1 MKSLKL
7 LAAMLLMGSTVAC
20 SQNVA
25 EKYWQEKVVQRLSG
39 QEYVNLRVE
48 IDEYSICNGKEF
60 GIRPTD
66 TLDLHLTPEGFYL
79 KDNDRYKLITEDSI
93 FVYYFKDGYYTY
105 GRTTKLKSRF
115 EKAIYGQL
123 FRRSYDLLMEL
134 LPFYL
139 EPKDKKS
146 FKVREFTYMDY
157 VGSSVVL
164 RYSTRKPWKDKF
176 YDGVPYENSES
187 IVAWVDDSTGIIT
200 RVRRT
205 IHMTSEGIAP
215 ADEIV
220 DMRISDISFGKVDID
235 ESLYRKQPSK
245 DTTIAFFNM
254 NKDEFSPS
262 DGIIVSPNEIDLDV
276 LLDGPLINAGLDTT
290 ILRGI
295 EGWVLVDIIGFH
307 CAPCIQFTK
316 QMEKERQEL
325 GYRRLEHEGIKV
337 MCVIPHSTD
346 IATFTAFLER
356 HKISD
361 IAYSAPALD
370 GLIKYV
376 PDYILL
382 SPDKQIVFRG
392 SSLGKEYEKL
402 LKAKKKFIRR

>member
-1 MKSLKL
+1 M
-7 LAAMLLMGSTVAC
+7 AC
-20 SQNVA
+20 SQNVT

-235 ESLYRKQPSK
+235 ESLYRKQSSK

-276 LLDGPLINAGLDTT
+276 LLDGPLINASLDTT

-307 CAPCIQFTK
+307 CAPCIQFTR

-402 LKAKKKFIRR
+402 LKAKKKFTRR

>member
-1 MKSLKL
+1 
-7 LAAMLLMGSTVAC
+7 MLLMGSTVAC

-25 EKYWQEKVVQRLSG
+25 EKYWQEKVVQCLSG

-164 RYSTRKPWKDKF
+164 RYTTRKPWKDKF

-220 DMRISDISFGKVDID
+220 DMRISDISLGKVDID
-235 ESLYRKQPSK
+235 ESLYRKQSSK

-276 LLDGPLINAGLDTT
+276 LLDGPLINASLDTT

-307 CAPCIQFTK
+307 CAPCIQFTR

-361 IAYSAPALD
+361 ITYSAPALD

-402 LKAKKKFIRR
+402 LKAKKKFTRR

>member
-39 QEYVNLRVE
+39 QEYVHLRVE

-187 IVAWVDDSTGIIT
+187 IVAWVDDSSGIIT

-220 DMRISDISFGKVDID
+220 DMRISDINFGKVDID
-235 ESLYRKQPSK
+235 ESLYRKHPSK

-254 NKDEFSPS
+254 NKEEFSPS
-262 DGIIVSPNEIDLDV
+262 NGIIVSPNEIDLDV

-337 MCVIPHSTD
+337 MCVIPHITD
-346 IATFTAFLER
+346 TATFTAFVER

-370 GLIKYV
+370 GLVKYV

-382 SPDKQIVFRG
+382 SPDKQIVFRS

-402 LKAKKKFIRR
+402 LKAKKKFTRR

>member
-1 MKSLKL
+1 M
-7 LAAMLLMGSTVAC
+7 
-20 SQNVA
+20 
-25 EKYWQEKVVQRLSG
+25 
-39 QEYVNLRVE
+39 RVE

-60 GIRPTD
+60 GTRPTD

-176 YDGVPYENSES
+176 YDGVPYENNES
-187 IVAWVDDSTGIIT
+187 IVAWVDDATGIIT

-205 IHMTSEGIAP
+205 IHMTSEGTAP

-235 ESLYRKQPSK
+235 ESLYRKHPSK

-254 NKDEFSPS
+254 NKEEFSPS

-276 LLDGPLINAGLDTT
+276 LLDGPLINASLDTT

-307 CAPCIQFTK
+307 CAPCIQFTR

-337 MCVIPHSTD
+337 MCVIPHCTD
-346 IATFTAFLER
+346 TATFTAFVER

-370 GLIKYV
+370 GLVKYV

-382 SPDKQIVFRG
+382 SPDKQIAFRG

-402 LKAKKKFIRR
+402 LKAKKEAIRR

>member
-25 EKYWQEKVVQRLSG
+25 EKYWQEKVVQCLSG

-176 YDGVPYENSES
+176 MMAS
-187 IVAWVDDSTGIIT
+187 
-200 RVRRT
+200 RMRT
-205 IHMTSEGIAP
+205 AR
-215 ADEIV
+215 A
-220 DMRISDISFGKVDID
+220 
-235 ESLYRKQPSK
+235 
-245 DTTIAFFNM
+245 
-254 NKDEFSPS
+254 
-262 DGIIVSPNEIDLDV
+262 
-276 LLDGPLINAGLDTT
+276 
-290 ILRGI
+290 
-295 EGWVLVDIIGFH
+295 
-307 CAPCIQFTK
+307 
-316 QMEKERQEL
+316 
-325 GYRRLEHEGIKV
+325 
-337 MCVIPHSTD
+337 
-346 IATFTAFLER
+346 
-356 HKISD
+356 
-361 IAYSAPALD
+361 
-370 GLIKYV
+370 
-376 PDYILL
+376 
-382 SPDKQIVFRG
+382 
-392 SSLGKEYEKL
+392 
-402 LKAKKKFIRR
+402 